1 MTKMNV
7 SRIGLNLLFL
17 NPKLVGGSTKY
28 GLNLLK
34 ELSSIDKINSYY
46 VYINKESL
54 NLMPELGSNFV
65 LRVLNFEYSNVFLR
79 YFWEQI
85 ILPFYVFKDKIDL
98 LHSLGYVI
106 PLMATTKSLVSIL
119 DINYRGHSNNMSL
132 VKRLM
137 LGFMVNLS
145 ALFAKKIITISEF
158 SKSQIIKYIK
168 VKPNKVIVTLL
179 SGSED
184 FQSETKVN
192 AKLTLEKYELD
203 TDYIIAFSS
212 PSLHKNIERLIEAVS
227 SILNND
233 LNLKLL
239 LVGHQDNSGNIKNS
253 IINHHLSDKVVF
265 TGFVPDEDI
274 YPLLTHARVFV
285 FPSLYE
291 GFGIPLLDAQACGVP
306 VVSSNAGS
314 LPEVGGSDVM
324 YFDPYDIIEMKQ
336 SISNVL
342 YDDLLAEFIVK
353 AGLENRS
360 QFHWNKTAQNTLNTY
375 QEILISIQ

>member
-1 MTKMNV
+1 MTKMNL

-28 GLNLLK
+28 GINLLR
-34 ELSSIDKINSYY
+34 ELSLIDKRNTYY
-46 VYINKESL
+46 VYINMESID
-54 NLMPELGSNFV
+54 LMPELGPNFV

-98 LHSLGYVI
+98 LHSLGYVM
-106 PLMATTKSLVSIL
+106 PLMTTTKSIVSIL
-119 DINYRGHSNNMSL
+119 DINYRGHSNSMSL

-145 ALFAKKIITISEF
+145 ALFAKRIITISEF
-158 SKSQIIKYIK
+158 SKSQITKYIN
-168 VKPNKVIVTLL
+168 VNPNNVIVTLL
-179 SGSED
+179 SGSD
-184 FQSETKVN
+184 DLQSGAKVN
-192 AKLTLEKYELD
+192 AKLIFEKYEID

-239 LVGHQDNSGNIKNS
+239 LVGHQDKSGNIKNI
-253 IINHHLSDKVVF
+253 IINHHISDKVVF

-274 YPLLTHARVFV
+274 NPLLTHARVFV

-291 GFGIPLLDAQACGVP
+291 GFGIPLLDAQAAGVP

-324 YFDPYDIIEMKQ
+324 YFNPYDINEMEQ

-342 YDDLLAEFIVK
+342 YDNLLAKFIVK
-353 AGLENRS
+353 KGLKNRS
-360 QFHWNKTAQNTLNTY
+360 QFNWNKTAQNTLNTY
-375 QEILISIQ
+375 REMLSSIQ

>member
-1 MTKMNV
+1 M

-28 GLNLLK
+28 GINLLR
-34 ELSSIDKINSYY
+34 ELSLIDKRNTYY
-46 VYINKESL
+46 VYINKGSID
-54 NLMPELGSNFV
+54 LMPELGSNFV
-65 LRVLNFEYSNVFLR
+65 LRVLNFEYSSVFLR

-106 PLMATTKSLVSIL
+106 PLMTTTKSLVSIL

-137 LGFMVNLS
+137 LGLMVNLS

-158 SKSQIIKYIK
+158 SKSQIIKYVK
-168 VKPNKVIVTLL
+168 VNPNKVIVTLL
-179 SGSED
+179 SGSND
-184 FQSETKVN
+184 FQLGAKVN
-192 AKLTLEKYELD
+192 TKLIFEKYEID

-239 LVGHQDNSGNIKNS
+239 LVGHQDKSGNIKN
-253 IINHHLSDKVVF
+253 IIVNQHLSDKVVF
-265 TGFVPDEDI
+265 TGFVPDDYI
-274 YPLLTHARVFV
+274 NPLLTHARVFV

-324 YFDPYDIIEMKQ
+324 YFDPYDINEMKQ
-336 SISNVL
+336 SIFNVL
-342 YDDLLAEFIVK
+342 YDNFLAEFIVK
-353 AGLENRS
+353 KGLENRS
-360 QFHWNKTAQNTLNTY
+360 QFNWKKTAQNTLKIY
-375 QEILISIQ
+375 REMLSSIQ